1 MTVDVVTVDVVFV
14 HGAGRGAYDADARM
28 AASLA
33 RHLGHGF
40 PVHLPRLPEEEDDAD
55 DSGWFAAIDD
65 ALTHARQPVVLVGH
79 SAGGY
84 VLLRY
89 LARTAVS
96 APIAALCLIAV
107 PFPGGDAAW
116 TFDGFELPH
125 DLDRRLPAAAAV
137 WLYASPDDEVV
148 PFAHRDLY
156 AAAIPRAVTR
166 TVTGGHQLGDD
177 LRVVADDIRG
187 VVGDGIRR

>member
-1 MTVDVVTVDVVFV
+1 MTVDVGFL

-33 RHLGHGF
+33 QHLGDGF
-40 PVHLPRLPEEEDDAD
+40 SVRLPRLPEDEDAD
-55 DSGWFAAIDD
+55 DGGWFAAIDD
-65 ALTHARQPVVLVGH
+65 ALAHARPPVVLVGH

-89 LARTAVS
+89 LARTAAS
-96 APIAALCLIAV
+96 APIAALCLIAA

-116 TFDGFELPH
+116 TFDGFELPD
-125 DLDRRLPAAAAV
+125 DLDRRLPATAAV

-156 AAAIPRAVTR
+156 AAAIARAVTR

-177 LRVVADDIRG
+177 LRMVADDIRG
-187 VVGDGIRR
+187 LAGAGIRG